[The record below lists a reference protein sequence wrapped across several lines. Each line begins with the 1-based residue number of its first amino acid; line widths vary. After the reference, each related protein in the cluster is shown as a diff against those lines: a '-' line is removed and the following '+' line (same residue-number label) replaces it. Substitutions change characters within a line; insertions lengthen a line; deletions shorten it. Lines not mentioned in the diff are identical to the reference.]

1 MKVPQFI
8 VPLNASLTSSVDE
21 VIRSTIRKS
30 GSDDPFYVVD
40 VADIIR
46 KHKTWTNSLPRVK
59 PFYAVKCNPTP
70 IMLETLTALGCG
82 FDCAS
87 KVRINSPEV
96 NAIY

>member
-21 VIRSTIRKS
+21 VIRSTIRKC

-40 VADIIR
+40 VADITR
-46 KHKTWTNSLPRVK
+46 KHKTWTSSLPRVK

-70 IMLETLTALGCG
+70 IMLETLAALGCG

-87 KVRINSPEV
+87 KVGF
-96 NAIY
+96 